1 MTQLVF
7 NLLDNAILHTPK
19 TTQIKVTLYSSG
31 THAELII
38 ADNGPG
44 IADEYLQKVVQ
55 RFYRLDQSRSTLGN
69 GLGLSI
75 VLAITELHEGILTL
89 TDNKPGLKIIVSIPT

>member
-1 MTQLVF
+1 MAPQNIRHSYLLSDR
-7 NLLDNAILHTPK
+7 LLDNAILHTPK
-19 TTQIKVTLYSSG
+19 NTQIKVTLYLSG

-55 RFYRLDQSRSTLGN
+55 RFYRLDKSRSTLGN
-69 GLGLSI
+69 GLVLSI
-75 VLAITELHEGILTL
+75 FLAIT
-89 TDNKPGLKIIVSIPT
+89 